1 MYTPKTP
8 AFLLALL
15 LAAPFTATSTWAST
29 QDEVDS
35 GAVGEE
41 LPTDVS
47 APPEQNYQG
56 ILYRTGG
63 AGSDEREALQ
73 TACRAL
79 SLKILFAHKAESDFT
94 AGVAVT
100 VTDSKGKKIFEAAD
114 TGPVLCVD
122 LPKGGTYR
130 VAATLN
136 GATQEQT
143 VKAGHAQKQ
152 IAFYF

>member
-1 MYTPKTP
+1 MTTPKTP
-8 AFLLALL
+8 ALLLALL
-15 LAAPFTATSTWAST
+15 LAAPLAATSAWAAT
-29 QDEVDS
+29 QDDVDA
-35 GAVGEE
+35 GVVGEE

-56 ILYRTGG
+56 ILYRSGG
-63 AGSDEREALQ
+63 ADTDEREALA

-79 SLKILFAHKAESDFT
+79 SLKILFAHKGDSNFV
-94 AGVAVT
+94 AGVGIAI
-100 VTDSKGKKIFEAAD
+100 TDTKGKKIFEAAD

-130 VAATLN
+130 VVATLN
-136 GATQEQT
+136 GAALEQT
-143 VKAGHAQKQ
+143 AKTGSAQKQ